1 AFCLSVFSERMADR
15 PEEVCL
21 IVDSH
26 RLCLVVYAQQAR
38 APAQNIFKCA
48 GSMEPQIVHQAVAQ
62 MLPFFQYAD
71 ANEAN
76 RLEDARTNLGQGA
89 SDPSLVQ
96 YCKSLWPAS
105 QPAAAP
111 SPAVQP
117 IVAPAAGAVAPSAA
131 VPPPAGQ
138 HAGIHVDLFSGQQI
152 PLAMPP
158 PPTPPGAAAA
168 SPDSSQPSGRRA
180 GRKTQG
186 RLGELSYPAGV
197 PPGAAVP
204 PAGPAAVPQPA
215 QRHVIPPAAQ
225 EIVKDIVEGMR
236 HSSDLNVILQLAIEK
251 LTTVGQA
258 HRGLIWQVVGDQMTA
273 TNEFSVSGNTP

>member
-1 AFCLSVFSERMADR
+1 
-15 PEEVCL
+15 
-21 IVDSH
+21 
-26 RLCLVVYAQQAR
+26 
-38 APAQNIFKCA
+38 
-48 GSMEPQIVHQAVAQ
+48 
-62 MLPFFQYAD
+62 
-71 ANEAN
+71 
-76 RLEDARTNLGQGA
+76 
-89 SDPSLVQ
+89 
-96 YCKSLWPAS
+96 
-105 QPAAAP
+105 
-111 SPAVQP
+111 
-117 IVAPAAGAVAPSAA
+117 
-131 VPPPAGQ
+131 
-138 HAGIHVDLFSGQQI
+138 GQQI

-158 PPTPPGAAAA
+158 PPTPPGAAAV

-225 EIVKDIVEGMR
+225 EIANDIVEGMR

-273 TNEFSVSGNTP
+273 TNEFSVSGNTPFAGTQLGSEESTAIMLEFLSRFPDESGVGAISIPDTHQDTGVHKISH

>member
-1 AFCLSVFSERMADR
+1 MTEQVRSQLQMMLLQQTGSGALPLSNVAPDALLKFWRQVENVVVEQRLSPIVVYWSTRDAQVLLPEGQKYRELARDAFCLSVFSERMADR

-105 QPAAAP
+105 QPAAA
-111 SPAVQP
+111 
-117 IVAPAAGAVAPSAA
+117 
-131 VPPPAGQ
+131 
-138 HAGIHVDLFSGQQI
+138 
-152 PLAMPP
+152 
-158 PPTPPGAAAA
+158 
-168 SPDSSQPSGRRA
+168 
-180 GRKTQG
+180 
-186 RLGELSYPAGV
+186 
-197 PPGAAVP
+197 
-204 PAGPAAVPQPA
+204 
-215 QRHVIPPAAQ
+215 
-225 EIVKDIVEGMR
+225 
-236 HSSDLNVILQLAIEK
+236 
-251 LTTVGQA
+251 
-258 HRGLIWQVVGDQMTA
+258 
-273 TNEFSVSGNTP
+273 